1 MINYKNI
8 RTGNN
13 CIIWTRVSTE
23 NQELNGAS
31 LDDQKTR
38 CEEYARQRNLNIVGY
53 HGGTHESAQTPG
65 PMIKK
70 MIQAVKKDTA
80 IKYILVTEFDRFSR
94 NAGQAITLIEDLRGL
109 GIIVCAVK
117 VGLETINKESMNFAR
132 SLLTFATYD
141 NEVRTDKF
149 ISGREHCFRNG
160 VWCRKAPLGYTKTGK
175 SLNSRCVLN
184 ETGKLIRKALLW
196 KLENV
201 PNHEILSRLE
211 RRGLKI
217 TKQTLHHI
225 FTNPFY
231 AGKIRSKFLG
241 NEIIDGV
248 HEPAITYTQFLRI
261 QDIITGKSSKYIH
274 AKNSPESPL
283 KKHVRCAE
291 DDTPFTFYIKK
302 KGGNEYLYY
311 KCNKIGCKTNVS
323 ANKMHKKYADLL
335 TKYGIP
341 SCMIPIFERI
351 IKDIMNDEDDG
362 RRQELTSLRKRLT
375 DTEKSIKD
383 CRFRFGTGEIDRET
397 FDITIQALEE
407 RKGNLMLTIDECQ
420 RDLSNSGKDIDDIV
434 ATCSDI
440 STLWSASDCETKQK
454 IQALVFPDGIL
465 WDSRNSV
472 YRTPSR
478 NTFFDIIDRFTT
490 GYRNEKEEKPFY
502 FSSVVSG
509 CGGRDSNSHRITP
522 TTPSK

>member
-1 MINYKNI
+1 MINYKYT

-13 CIIWTRVSTE
+13 CIIWTRVSTKHQEE
-23 NQELNGAS
+23 NGGS
-31 LDDQKTR
+31 LDDQKTK
-38 CEEYARQRNLNIVGY
+38 CEEYAQQRNLNIIGY

-70 MIQAVKKDTA
+70 MIQAVKKDST

-94 NAGQAITLIEDLRGL
+94 NAGQAITLIEELREL

-132 SLLTFATYD
+132 NLLTFATYD
-141 NEVRTDKF
+141 NEIRTDKF
-149 ISGREHCFRNG
+149 ISGREHCFRSG

-175 SLNSRCVLN
+175 SLNSRCLLN
-184 ETGKLIRKALLW
+184 DTGKLIRKALLW

-211 RRGLKI
+211 VRGLKL

-231 AGKIRSKFLG
+231 AGKIKSKFLG

-261 QDIITGKSSKYIH
+261 QDIITGKSDKYIH
-274 AKNSPESPL
+274 KKDSPESPL
-283 KKHVRCAE
+283 KKYVRCAE
-291 DDTPFTFYIKK
+291 DDTPFTFYTKR
-302 KGGNEYLYY
+302 KGGHEYLYY
-311 KCNKIGCKTNVS
+311 KCNKTGCKTNVS
-323 ANKMHKKYADLL
+323 ANKMHMKYADLL
-335 TKYGIP
+335 KRYGLP
-341 SCMIPIFERI
+341 SCMLSLFERI
-351 IKDIMNDEDDG
+351 IKDMLIKEDEG
-362 RRQELTSLRKRLT
+362 RKSELTSLKKRLT
-375 DTEKSIKD
+375 ETEKTIKE
-383 CRFRFGTGEIDRET
+383 CRIRFGTGEIDKET
-397 FDITIQALEE
+397 FDITMQTMEE
-407 RKGNLMLTIDECQ
+407 RKGSLLVSIENCQ
-420 RDLSNSGKDIDDIV
+420 RDLSNSDKDIDEIV

-440 STLWSASDCETKQK
+440 SSLWRNSDCETKQK
-454 IQALVFPDGIL
+454 IQVLVFPEGIL
-465 WDSRNSV
+465 WDSQNSI
-472 YRTPSR
+472 YRTPNR
-478 NTFFDIIDRFTT
+478 NTFFDIIDRFSE
-490 GYRNEKEEKPFY
+490 GYIKEKEETSFKI
-502 FSSVVSG
+502 SSVVTL

>member
-1 MINYKNI
+1 MINYRNI

-13 CIIWTRVSTE
+13 CIIWTRVSTKY
-23 NQELNGAS
+23 QELNGAS
-31 LDDQKTR
+31 LDEQRTK
-38 CEEYARQRNLNIVGY
+38 CEEYATQRNLNIIGY

-70 MIQAVKKDTA
+70 MIQVVKKDST

-94 NAGQAITLIEDLRGL
+94 NAGQAITLIEELREL

-132 SLLTFATYD
+132 SLLTYATYN

-149 ISGREHCFRNG
+149 LSGREHCFRNG
-160 VWCRKAPLGYTKTGK
+160 VWCRKAPMGYTKTGK
-175 SLNSRCVLN
+175 SLNSRCTLN
-184 ETGKLIRKALLW
+184 ETGKLIRKAYLW
-196 KLENV
+196 KLNNV

-211 RRGLKI
+211 TRGLKI

-261 QDIITGKSSKYIH
+261 QDIITGKSDKYIH
-274 AKNSPESPL
+274 KKNAPESPL
-283 KKHVRCAE
+283 KKHVRCAD
-291 DDTPFTFYIKK
+291 DDTPFTFYIKR

-311 KCNKIGCKTNVS
+311 KCNKTGCKTNVS
-323 ANKMHKKYADLL
+323 ANKMHNKYADLL
-335 TKYGIP
+335 NRYGLP
-341 SCMIPIFERI
+341 SCMMSLFERVV
-351 IKDIMNDEDDG
+351 KDMMMQEEDE
-362 RRQELTSLRKRLT
+362 RKSELTSLKKRLT
-375 DTEKSIKD
+375 ETEKQIKE
-383 CRFRFGTGEIDRET
+383 CRLRFGTGDIDKET
-397 FDITIQALEE
+397 FDISIQTLEE
-407 RKGNLMLTIDECQ
+407 RKGSLMLSIEDCQ
-420 RDLSNSGKDIDDIV
+420 KDLSNSEKDIDEIV

-440 STLWSASDCETKQK
+440 STLWSDSDYETKQK
-454 IQALVFPDGIL
+454 IQILVFPDGIL
-465 WDSRNSV
+465 WDSQNSI

-478 NTFFDIIDRFTT
+478 NSFFDIISRFSA
-490 GYRNEKEEKPFY
+490 GYEKEKEEKPFD
-502 FSSVVSG
+502 FSSCVSG